1 MHGRAGIHGVQC
13 VSDGVH
19 KVVQVPPCGAGLQVE
34 HFACCRTGENKH
46 KTQNTNTKQMHAA
59 GGLFLKAQLFSN
71 NLWAVNKRPFNTGK
85 FGEDKKRLLNIF
97 LTWESCD
104 GILFRKHG
112 YKIAADFNMPFESDE
127 ERQAVWDRVA
137 TLPTFRQA
145 GEASAE
151 NVRFQDH
158 FSPLPLQKDRETKRQ
173 SDRDERRIK
182 P

>member
-1 MHGRAGIHGVQC
+1 
-13 VSDGVH
+13 
-19 KVVQVPPCGAGLQVE
+19 
-34 HFACCRTGENKH
+34 
-46 KTQNTNTKQMHAA
+46 MHAA

-97 LTWESCD
+97 LSVESCD